1 MKSFFAT
8 APPSFAFLIPR
19 HSCFRMTGYRPADAE
34 CPQQATDLTLD
45 SVRKLKNETRTRA

>member
-8 APPSFAFLIPR
+8 APPSFIFLFPR
-19 HSCFRMTGYRPADAE
+19 SFVFLNGQPLRADAD
-34 CPQQATDLTLD
+34 CPRQATDLTLD